1 MSADVRSAGEAD
13 IPAIKAMMR
22 EFVEEI
28 LMTWPV
34 ELVDTPGRS

>member
-1 MSADVRSAGEAD
+1 MTTTVRLAVEAD
-13 IPAIKAMMR
+13 IPAIKEMMR
-22 EFVEEI
+22 EFDEEI